1 MFCSSLAL
9 LLLVIGGNEAR
20 PQYLQSS
27 ICDASWS
34 TGACILSSSSEH
46 HIRNDSSSSTSWSH
60 DSHVFFHSR
69 TLVVPGTFLR
79 VVYNNVH
86 HHVAFARELEEKE
99 KHTEQDQPA
108 VRSAVAAAAAAE
120 VRFSMTCRF
129 VDGQRK
135 RGKVHIPAIMSF
147 AFPDV
152 VVFDGF
158 I

>member
-1 MFCSSLAL
+1 MRRDLNTCS
-9 LLLVIGGNEAR
+9 R
-20 PQYLQSS
+20 QS
-27 ICDASWS
+27 AMHH
-34 TGACILSSSSEH
+34 GVPVRVFFRRSSEH
-46 HIRNDSSSSTSWSH
+46 HSRDDSSSSSSTFWSH
-60 DSHVFFHSR
+60 DSHASSHSR
-69 TLVVPGTFLR
+69 TFVVPGTFLR
-79 VVYNNVH
+79 VLYNNIH

-99 KHTEQDQPA
+99 KNTEQDQPT
-108 VRSAVAAAAAAE
+108 VRSAVAAAAAAAAE